1 MANDNY
7 RDASD
12 SGTAKEPCQGAPLIL
27 YTTPRLLQPRG
38 HASCGPGFWFQTKIT
53 DGNEGDASDS
63 GVAVEP
69 CRGV

>member
-1 MANDNY
+1 MPPIAEQLK
-7 RDASD
+7 SH
-12 SGTAKEPCQGAPLIL
+12 AKVRLLFSTQ
-27 YTTPRLLQPRG
+27 PRGFLQPRG